1 VPECVIVSPPDNS
14 VVSAGEPT
22 NIEGWAWSD
31 AGVTRI
37 EVSVDGGENWEA
49 AKHAG
54 RPDFSWQHSCL
65 SWTFRAG
72 EHHIFCRCIDAR
84 GVGQPVS
91 SARNE
96 MHSIMIRA
104 ISTAATHNAMPS

>member
-1 VPECVIVSPPDNS
+1 
-14 VVSAGEPT
+14 VSAGEPT

-84 GVGQPVS
+84 GVGVTDRRYGAIPG
-91 SARNE
+91 SAYWR
-96 MHSIMIRA
+96 HLMIGA
-104 ISTAATHNAMPS
+104 